1 MIDEQHMFH
10 ALANIIKSKD
20 IANLIK
26 TVIIEPNDGEY
37 LLYGLYTI
45 RKSDDLYEVS
55 IGSEIKNSFSNL
67 KTAVTWATLDSKNNI
82 MLSQQVNTLDKAISS
97 TEFSIELYKRL
108 HRRTKDIDMK
118 VVYLNK
124 LQDETLKR
132 KKLTRELDLHISK
145 TQAWQLR
152 QFKNQTSK

>member
-1 MIDEQHMFH
+1 MIDEQKMFH
-10 ALANIIKSKD
+10 SLANIIKSKD

-55 IGSEIKNSFSNL
+55 IGSEVKNIFSNL

-82 MLSQQVNTLDKAISS
+82 MLSQKVNSLDKAISS
-97 TEFSIELYKRL
+97 TDFSIELYKRL
-108 HRRTKDIDMK
+108 HRRSKDIDMK

-132 KKLTRELDLHISK
+132 KKLTRELELHISK
-145 TQAWQLR
+145 TQSWQLS